1 MSSKSIPL
9 PIKKARQFLEVDG
22 SSESGLRWKFDAST
36 RAKKGQRAGSLDNH
50 GYYYVK
56 IDGVK
61 YKAHRL
67 VWAIVNGE
75 IPDGMSIDHI
85 DRNTK
90 NNALENLRIADCK
103 LQAANRSR
111 EYLKIRT
118 NYGSLTV
125 RKSGRIDASICIN
138 SKRFYKSGR
147 DKAELIKWIEKIK
160 STELQNGPS
169 T

>member
-9 PIKKARQFLEVDG
+9 PIAKARQFLEVDG
-22 SSESGLRWKFDAST
+22 SCESGLRWKVDAGT
-36 RAKKGQRAGSLDNH
+36 RAKKGAMAGSLDNH

-90 NNALENLRIADCK
+90 NNKLNNLRVADPK
-103 LQAANRSR
+103 LQAANRNCNN
-111 EYLKIRT
+111 T
-118 NYGSLTV
+118 GSLSV
-125 RKSGRIDASICIN
+125 RSSGRIDASICIN
-138 SKRFYKSGR
+138 KKRFFRSGR
-147 DKAELIKWIEKIK
+147 DKSELIKWIEEVRE
-160 STELQNGPS
+160 SELRNAPAA
-169 T
+169 

>member
-1 MSSKSIPL
+1 MSAKTIPL
-9 PIKKARQFLEVDG
+9 PIAKARQFLEVDG
-22 SSESGLRWKFDAST
+22 SSESGLRWKVDAST
-36 RAKKGQRAGSLDNH
+36 RAKKGARAGSLDNH

-67 VWAIVNGE
+67 VWAIANGE
-75 IPDGMSIDHI
+75 IPDGMTIDHI

-90 NNALENLRIADCK
+90 NNSLENLRIADYK
-103 LQAANRSR
+103 LQAENRSR
-111 EYLKIRT
+111 DYLKLRT
-118 NYGSLTV
+118 NCGSLTV

-147 DKAELIKWIEKIK
+147 DKAELIKWMEEVQSNKMAH
-160 STELQNGPS
+160 LLD
-169 T
+169 